1 MRSLTSVSIKS
12 KLIMMLLAV
21 SSCSILVTAYLGYR
35 SGKLNLTH
43 RVFNQLT
50 SVRASKAYQIESY
63 FKNIRN
69 HTQTLSEDPA
79 IIAAMQ
85 EFATAYPQLQTINI
99 TQSFDPKLIAYY
111 RDKFLPRLTQTEEGS
126 PILESYLPKTIA
138 SRHLQ
143 YYYIADNPHPV
154 GKKEALDYA
163 KDGSEYSKIHARY
176 HPIFRNIIQKFSYYD
191 MFLIDPQ
198 GNIVYTV
205 FKETDF
211 TTNLENGPYQNSNLA
226 DLFQKVKEAQ
236 SKDYATIIDF
246 QAYAPSYGAPAAFI
260 AAPILNQSE
269 LIGVLAFQ
277 LPVNE
282 INHVM
287 TGNQHWESD
296 GLGQTGET
304 YLVGRDTLMRSISRF
319 LVQDPKGYAKA
330 LRSLGMSEAEINR
343 INQYGTSI
351 LQQYVR
357 TEAVA
362 DALNGKQ
369 GTRTIRDYRNIPV
382 LSSFAPLRIDGL
394 DWVILSEIDISE
406 AYAPIYSFRN
416 QILISAT
423 LLMLLITLIAM
434 VLANLFVNP
443 INQLIK
449 GTRKISAGQLD
460 AIVPLETE
468 DEFGE
473 LAKSFNKIVRSLQAE
488 TLLVEQKN
496 QENEELLL
504 SLFPTSV
511 AKRFQRGNKDMAEEL
526 SNVAVLFSDLTG
538 FSKLSSSLSAN
549 ESVAILNDL
558 FTAFDEVA
566 ERYGMEKIK
575 TIGDSYLAVCGLSI
589 PYLDH
594 DKRALDVALEILIIV
609 RRFSHERGLS
619 LNISIGINAG
629 DIIAG
634 IVGRNRCIFDV
645 WGDTINLATAL
656 KNACPPGRILVSQ
669 TVYRRLQDLY
679 QFEPISEKEVN
690 GKPKLNGWLLKSK
703 HSPIE
708 VESLGIL

>member
-1 MRSLTSVSIKS
+1 
-12 KLIMMLLAV
+12 
-21 SSCSILVTAYLGYR
+21 
-35 SGKLNLTH
+35 
-43 RVFNQLT
+43 
-50 SVRASKAYQIESY
+50 
-63 FKNIRN
+63 
-69 HTQTLSEDPA
+69 
-79 IIAAMQ
+79 
-85 EFATAYPQLQTINI
+85 
-99 TQSFDPKLIAYY
+99 
-111 RDKFLPRLTQTEEGS
+111 
-126 PILESYLPKTIA
+126 
-138 SRHLQ
+138 
-143 YYYIADNPHPV
+143 
-154 GKKEALDYA
+154 
-163 KDGSEYSKIHARY
+163 
-176 HPIFRNIIQKFSYYD
+176 
-191 MFLIDPQ
+191 
-198 GNIVYTV
+198 
-205 FKETDF
+205 
-211 TTNLENGPYQNSNLA
+211 
-226 DLFQKVKEAQ
+226 
-236 SKDYATIIDF
+236 
-246 QAYAPSYGAPAAFI
+246 
-260 AAPILNQSE
+260 
-269 LIGVLAFQ
+269 
-277 LPVNE
+277 
-282 INHVM
+282 
-287 TGNQHWESD
+287 
-296 GLGQTGET
+296 
-304 YLVGRDTLMRSISRF
+304 
-319 LVQDPKGYAKA
+319 
-330 LRSLGMSEAEINR
+330 
-343 INQYGTSI
+343 
-351 LQQYVR
+351 
-357 TEAVA
+357 
-362 DALNGKQ
+362 
-369 GTRTIRDYRNIPV
+369 
-382 LSSFAPLRIDGL
+382 
-394 DWVILSEIDISE
+394 VILSEIDISE